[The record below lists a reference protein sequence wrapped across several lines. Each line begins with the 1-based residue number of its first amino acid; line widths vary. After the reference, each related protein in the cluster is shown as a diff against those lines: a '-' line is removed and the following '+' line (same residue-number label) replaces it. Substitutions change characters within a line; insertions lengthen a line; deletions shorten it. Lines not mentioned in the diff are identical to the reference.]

1 MKMIILSTED
11 CSPENIGLRYTP
23 KQWVQDRFDALE
35 IKSGQVVNIFVN
47 ETETKY
53 TITVF
58 FEEVT
63 KRQTA
68 REILKESSI
77 IA

>member
-11 CSPENIGLRYTP
+11 CKPENIGLRYTS

-47 ETETKY
+47 ETSSKY

-63 KRQTA
+63 KQQTK
-68 REILKESSI
+68 LS
-77 IA
+77 